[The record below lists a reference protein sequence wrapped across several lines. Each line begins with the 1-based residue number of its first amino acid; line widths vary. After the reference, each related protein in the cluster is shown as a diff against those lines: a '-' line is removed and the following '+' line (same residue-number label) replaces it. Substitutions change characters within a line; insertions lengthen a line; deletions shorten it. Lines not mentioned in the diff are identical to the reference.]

1 MIRSL
6 QNFAFIVFKRIEA
19 IFNAI
24 FGESL
29 NPWYQLGSLSFY
41 FMWIL
46 IVTGLY
52 LYIFFDTSIVA
63 AYESVE
69 QLTKEQWYA
78 GGVMRSMHRYA
89 SDAMVVTVSLHLLR
103 EFSLGRFRGVR
114 WFSWCTGIPM
124 LWLLFAAGIGG
135 YLLVWDQLALYIAVV
150 TSEWFDW
157 FPLFS
162 NPLARNFLSMETL
175 TDRFFSLLI
184 FLHIGIPLFLLV
196 AMFIHIKRMHQARPN
211 PPKAMMIGTV
221 LAMIALS
228 LIKPA
233 VSMPAADLTQTVAV
247 VKMDWIYLNLYPF
260 LDIWGPGLVWTI
272 LLGGSLLLLALPW
285 ISPELKDERLPAKVD
300 PENCISCGW
309 CERDCPYE
317 AISMVEHELK
327 KGHKQAYVDPD
338 LCTACG
344 VCSGSCPTATPFRHV
359 DSLVSG
365 IEVPKFR
372 VDRLRNELDEKIEG
386 LQGEGRLVVFGCDHA
401 LDIERVESD
410 NVAVLSV
417 PCIGLLPPSFI
428 DYVARS
434 SEVDGVVVSGC
445 CEEGCFYRKGSE
457 WTRQRFFRQRWPHLR
472 TKAAQHKY
480 KLCPAGTDEINVL
493 VSAIDSLQGELKQH
507 RIENPE
513 MSEKEGAD
521 ND

>member
-1 MIRSL
+1 MIRSI
-6 QNFAFIVFKRIEA
+6 QKVMFIVFKRIEA

-52 LYIFFDTSIVA
+52 LYIFFDTSVVA

-69 QLTKEQWYA
+69 RLTKDQWYA
-78 GGVMRSMHRYA
+78 GGIMRSMHRYA
-89 SDAMVVTVSLHLLR
+89 SDAMIVTVTLHLLR

-114 WFSWCTGIPM
+114 WFSWCTGVPQ
-124 LWLLFAAGIGG
+124 LWLLFAAAIGG
-135 YLLVWDQLALYIAVV
+135 YLLVWDQLAQYIAVA
-150 TSEWFDW
+150 TTEWFDW
-157 FPLFS
+157 LPFFS
-162 NPLARNFLSMETL
+162 DPLARVFLSMETL

-196 AMFIHIKRMHQARPN
+196 AMFLHIKRVHQAKPN
-211 PPKAMMIGTV
+211 PPRPMMIGTV
-221 LAMIALS
+221 LAMIVLS
-228 LIKPA
+228 LVKPA
-233 VSMPAADLTQTVAV
+233 ISMPPADLTKTVAV
-247 VKMDWIYLNLYPF
+247 VDMDWIYLNLFPL

-272 LLGGSLLLLALPW
+272 LLGVTLLLLALPW
-285 ISPELKDERLPAKVD
+285 LSPEKKGERMPAKVD
-300 PENCISCGW
+300 PENCIGCGW

-317 AISMVEHELK
+317 AIIMVDHEFRK
-327 KGHKQAYVDPD
+327 DQKQAQVDPS

-344 VCSGSCPTATPFRHV
+344 VCTGSCPTATPFRHV
-359 DSLVSG
+359 DPLISG

-372 VDRLRNELDEKIEG
+372 VDRLRNELDEKIAN
-386 LQGEGRLVVFGCDHA
+386 LQGENRLVVFGCDNA
-401 LDIERVESD
+401 LDIDRVASD

-417 PCIGLLPPSFI
+417 PCIGLLPPSFT
-428 DYVARS
+428 DYVARNS
-434 SEVDGVVVSGC
+434 SVDGVVISGC

-457 WTRQRFFRQRWPHLR
+457 WTRERFYSQRRPHLR

-480 KLCPAGTDEINVL
+480 KLCPAGTNELDVL
-493 VSAIDSLQGELKQH
+493 VTTIDSLKDELQQRK
-507 RIENPE
+507 
-513 MSEKEGAD
+513 SEKEATK